1 MQRQSKGTKF
11 PLKIL
16 FLAITSIR
24 LVNTE
29 GKVGTNHGR
38 VEVFV
43 QGPNAWGCICD
54 DYWDHHDA
62 SVVCRELGYDY
73 GVAHSQGKHEIANG
87 YIWLDNVECLGNET
101 SLTECKHRG
110 ISTTNCQ
117 HYEDAGVSCYSKSL
131 SDSKHSD
138 SSSHVHGL

>member
-1 MQRQSKGTKF
+1 M
-11 PLKIL
+11 
-16 FLAITSIR
+16 
-24 LVNTE
+24 
-29 GKVGTNHGR
+29 GTNHGR

-131 SDSKHSD
+131 SDFEHSD